1 MTAAKARVSAS
12 MMESSFLFTIYV
24 TCFGYSLKMRIY
36 YTRERVR
43 KKVEIMNSCYIP
55 IQNNNPM
62 ISTRIK
68 EVLKL
73 NSLFT
78 HSEKE

>member
-1 MTAAKARVSAS
+1 
-12 MMESSFLFTIYV
+12 LFTIYV

-43 KKVEIMNSCYIP
+43 KKVEIMNSCYVP
-55 IQNNNPM
+55 KQNNNSM